1 MFPITETQNNL
12 WKQNRAF
19 CVHLWKAMNKYNVFK
34 RIKKC
39 CLRKHTTNM
48 IYECW
53 WVAVMRA
60 PLVSSHT
67 NEPWKALRETNSH
80 CRRESQHAPLKYIYG
95 NCSKAK
101 SAEVISCISKQTE
114 QINTKD
120 KGCWSS
126 AGLMKAKICDNSK
139 NSSKVYVK
147 NLNTPLPS

>member
-34 RIKKC
+34 KDQKVLSQEAHYQHDLWMLVEWRLWGPP
-39 CLRKHTTNM
+39 CLISYQWTMK
-48 IYECW
+48 
-53 WVAVMRA
+53 
-60 PLVSSHT
+60 
-67 NEPWKALRETNSH
+67 KALRETNSH

-95 NCSKAK
+95 NCSKGK
-101 SAEVISCISKQTE
+101 SAEVISFISKQTE
-114 QINTKD
+114 QINRKD

-147 NLNTPLPS
+147 I